1 MLENV
6 HWLGHASIKITG
18 KKVVYID
25 PYQIAG
31 GEKADIILI
40 THDHYDHLSME
51 DIEKI
56 RSNETVIVVPASAS
70 EAIEGEV
77 KTMNPGDRL
86 NLEDVEIQAVPA
98 YNIDKQFH
106 PREASH
112 VGYIVKIDGVAY
124 YHAGDT
130 DFIPEMDG
138 IDADVAFLPV
148 GGTYTMNAEEAARAA
163 KALGIKIV
171 VPIHWGAIVGS
182 QTDAEQFGQ
191 MCDCDV
197 RILPKVG

>member
-25 PYQIAG
+25 PYQITG

-56 RSNETVIVVPASAS
+56 RSNETVIVVPESAS

-77 KTMNPGDRL
+77 KTMKPGDRL
-86 NLEDVEIQAVPA
+86 SLEDVEIQAVPA

>member
-112 VGYIVKIDGVAY
+112 LGYIVKIDGVAY

-197 RILPKVG
+197 RILPKEG